1 MSVEA
6 RYLASLINDLDDSAE
21 KSSHRAIYEKGLAD
35 YQTILRQTRF
45 ILPSGLK
52 LIPDYLSEHGIYIY
66 NKYFKKKI
74 EDEIKK
80 GGK

>member
-6 RYLASLINDLDDSAE
+6 RYLADLINDLDDSAE
-21 KSSHRAIYEKGLAD
+21 NATDKAIYEKGLAD
-35 YQTILRQTRF
+35 YQTIIRQAKF

-52 LIPDYLSEHGIYIY
+52 LVPDYLNEHGKYIY

-74 EDEIKK
+74 EEEIKK